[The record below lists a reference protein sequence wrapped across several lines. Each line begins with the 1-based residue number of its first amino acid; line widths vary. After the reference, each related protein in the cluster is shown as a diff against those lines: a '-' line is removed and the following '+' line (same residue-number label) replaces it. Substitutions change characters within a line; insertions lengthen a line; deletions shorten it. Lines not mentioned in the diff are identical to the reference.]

1 MIINKCFFYKND
13 IVICDEIGINIENDI
28 HHYQIMI
35 NKH

>member
-1 MIINKCFFYKND
+1 MIIKKFFLKKYD
-13 IVICDEIGINIENDI
+13 IVLCDEIGINIENDI